1 MIQKTVK
8 MMDILRDLEA
18 SSDVPKITLQ
28 EVIEKLETRGYGPL
42 LIGPPLLTLLPTG
55 AIPGMPAI
63 VALLICLIAGQRLV
77 GHKTVKL
84 PHFLRKLSIS
94 RNKMRRLL
102 VRSEPFF
109 EVIDDLIHAR
119 LPFMFW
125 PVTERLIAG
134 ISILMAVSMIPLGFI
149 PFAVMVPS
157 FALVML
163 GLGLSARDGA
173 LIIIS
178 FVSMLTLVFFIF

>member
-1 MIQKTVK
+1 MAKKTVK

-18 SSDVPKITLQ
+18 STDTPKITLQ
-28 EVIEKLETRGYGPL
+28 EIIEKLETRGYGPL

-63 VALLICLIAGQRLV
+63 VALLICLIAGQMLM
-77 GHKTVKL
+77 GIKSIKL
-84 PHFLRKLSIS
+84 PRFIQKLSIS
-94 RNKMRRLL
+94 RTKMKSALKK
-102 VRSEPFF
+102 SEPFF
-109 EVIDDLIHAR
+109 EGVDRLIHAR
-119 LPFMFW
+119 LDFMFG
-125 PVTERLIAG
+125 PATERLVAG
-134 ISILMAVSMIPLGFI
+134 VSILIAISMIPLGFI

-157 FALVML
+157 LALVML
-163 GLGLSARDGA
+163 GLGLSARDGV